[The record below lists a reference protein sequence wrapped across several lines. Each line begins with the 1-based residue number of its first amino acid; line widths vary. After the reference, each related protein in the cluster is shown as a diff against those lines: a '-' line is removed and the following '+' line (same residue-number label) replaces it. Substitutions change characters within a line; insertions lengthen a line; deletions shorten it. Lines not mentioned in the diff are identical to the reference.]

1 MILRYLSYL
10 KNILVRE
17 PFFVCKY
24 YLHKRIGKTIPAFV
38 FMADGKMVHGGMFD
52 RLKGAVSIY
61 ALSKVHGKQFL
72 IEFSSPFDLSVY
84 LQPNK
89 YNWTSEKTDIKYAY
103 PYSRPIIAY
112 SENLRANRL
121 LKKKK
126 GQIHFYFGGDILGLI
141 NETYGQE
148 LEWSTLFNELF
159 VPSTTLS
166 NFVDERKKEIGCCY
180 DAVHLR
186 FVNLLGDNIEKNHY
200 KVLTSD
206 KQAELIL
213 SCCQKV
219 KEIYNNCHNEGRRL
233 IVASDSERFLKRIEA
248 TLQDLYIVSGRIV
261 HVDKIR
267 QCSQDENLKLF
278 ADMYLLAGANKVY
291 SVIGNGLYPSAFPEY
306 SAKIGNTKFERISL

>member
-17 PFFVCKY
+17 PIFICKY
-24 YLHKRIGKTIPAFV
+24 YLHKRNGTANPAYI
-38 FMADGKMVHGGMFD
+38 FMADGKMVHGGIFD

-61 ALSKVHGKQFL
+61 ALSKVHDQRFL
-72 IEFSSPFDLSVY
+72 VDFLSPFDLSDY
-84 LQPNK
+84 LQPNA
-89 YNWTSEKTDIKYAY
+89 YDWTYEMSDIIYAY

-166 NFVDERKKEIGCCY
+166 NFINEKKKDIGCSY

-200 KVLTSD
+200 KVLTCD
-206 KQAELIL
+206 KQVELVQ

-219 KEIYNNCHNEGRRL
+219 KEIYDNCYNEGRRL
-233 IVASDSERFLKRIEA
+233 LVTSDSEHFLKSIET

-267 QCSQDENLKLF
+267 QFSQDEILKLF

-291 SVIGNGLYPSAFPEY
+291 SIIGNGLYPSAFPEY